1 VNIAQRVS
9 AGDEQSVYVKLYLA
23 GHSDLALGASAVVVN
38 GVAALRAC
46 AALCISSALFERL
59 AAHCLATTG
68 NLAGCAAAAATAT
81 AATCGSS
88 HAWSSSAGL
97 LGSTNLTLAARRGA
111 ASEAPVTVRA
121 ATDAVAPAQVQRIER
136 TCKRRCAESEHA
148 ANSVLNS
155 KDRKAR
161 ARDPRSVLD
170 FSSIVL
176 TWMSSTHLQCC

>member
-1 VNIAQRVS
+1 MIKILQWCCTAVRHSGECEQHVS

-23 GHSDLALGASAVVVN
+23 GHGDLALGASAVVVN

-68 NLAGCAAAAATAT
+68 NLAGCAAAAATTT

-97 LGSTNLTLAARRGA
+97 LSSTNLTLAARRGA
-111 ASEAPVTVRA
+111 ANEAPV
-121 ATDAVAPAQVQRIER
+121 AVSTTTHALASAQVEH
-136 TCKRRCAESEHA
+136 TC
-148 ANSVLNS
+148 
-155 KDRKAR
+155 AR
-161 ARDPRSVLD
+161 VARD
-170 FSSIVL
+170 
-176 TWMSSTHLQCC
+176 